1 MAGVKIDPK
10 AVEEFI
16 LSNLPGTSRMLTLAF
31 EASPLF
37 APNCDAMRTID
48 AGLQRLRRR
57 GKISF
62 ARHSRAPTWFVLET
76 AK

>member
-1 MAGVKIDPK
+1 MASVKVDPK
-10 AVEEFI
+10 VAEGFI
-16 LSNLPGTSRMLTLAF
+16 LSNLPGTSQMLTSAF

-57 GKISF
+57 GRISF

-76 AK
+76 TK